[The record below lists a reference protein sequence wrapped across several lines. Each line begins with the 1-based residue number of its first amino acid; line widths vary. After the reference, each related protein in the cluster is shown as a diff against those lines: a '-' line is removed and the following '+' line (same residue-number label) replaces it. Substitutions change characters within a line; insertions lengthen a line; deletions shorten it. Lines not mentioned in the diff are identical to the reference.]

1 MIGASGGPRSDT
13 SKPFNSGQRTRERS
27 VQSSRQPRGQ
37 SRSANAAP
45 DDDIPVARRS
55 TPPAPK
61 RSFGAKRF
69 ISGAAGALLLL
80 VGLALVFP
88 QPLRRLLGPPPV
100 AGLNVRPSLDG
111 RLLGHFP
118 YAEVSQ
124 SELVAVAPGIALQ
137 RDAAD
142 AFSAMRQAAAADGI
156 NLVLLSGFRSISL
169 QKHLFFDVK
178 SERYQ
183 TASQRAKVSAPP
195 GYSEHATGFAMDL
208 GDGSDPGS
216 NLSRSFEQT
225 AAFAWLKANATHY
238 QFTLSFPDGNRQ
250 GVNYEPWHWR
260 YEGSTEA
267 LKVFDPALRLSR

>member
-1 MIGASGGPRSDT
+1 M
-13 SKPFNSGQRTRERS
+13 
-27 VQSSRQPRGQ
+27 QSSRQPRGQ

-137 RDAAD
+137 RDA
-142 AFSAMRQAAAADGI
+142 
-156 NLVLLSGFRSISL
+156 L
-169 QKHLFFDVK
+169 QGNVFPHIPVD
-178 SERYQ
+178 Q
-183 TASQRAKVSAPP
+183 I
-195 GYSEHATGFAMDL
+195 
-208 GDGSDPGS
+208 GDGV
-216 NLSRSFEQT
+216 
-225 AAFAWLKANATHY
+225 
-238 QFTLSFPDGNRQ
+238 GNP
-250 GVNYEPWHWR
+250 ELAHP
-260 YEGSTEA
+260 
-267 LKVFDPALRLSR
+267 LRG